1 MVALM
6 NPTLAPRTVQ
16 RVRHPLK
23 VRLVEVLRTR
33 QISPHFIGITL
44 GGESLHDFVSAS
56 FDDHVKLMLP
66 PAPGAP
72 LVLPVQGPD
81 GPVMPP
87 GMARPVMRDYTP
99 RRFDAAAC
107 ELDIEFALHGVGP
120 AADWAVQAAPGQPV
134 GLGGPRGSFVVPVD
148 YDWHLL
154 IGDET
159 ALPAIARRLE
169 ELPAEARVIA
179 LVETSDPAD
188 RRELFTRAHL
198 QMTWLPKPAAG
209 ASNGLAAATERLAL
223 PAGEGYA
230 WAAGEASAIAA
241 VRRVLTGPLGLD
253 KDHVRAAAYWKHGA
267 VAHHETL

>member
-1 MVALM
+1 
-6 NPTLAPRTVQ
+6 
-16 RVRHPLK
+16 
-23 VRLVEVLRTR
+23 
-33 QISPHFIGITL
+33 
-44 GGESLHDFVSAS
+44 
-56 FDDHVKLMLP
+56 
-66 PAPGAP
+66 
-72 LVLPVQGPD
+72 
-81 GPVMPP
+81 
-87 GMARPVMRDYTP
+87 
-99 RRFDAAAC
+99 
-107 ELDIEFALHGVGP
+107 
-120 AADWAVQAAPGQPV
+120 
-134 GLGGPRGSFVVPVD
+134 
-148 YDWHLL
+148 LL

-209 ASNGLAAATERLAL
+209 ASNGLAAATERLAM